1 MAGRLWITSRFG
13 FLVWAGEDGEFISRD
28 GGFDRGGRGLM

>member
-13 FLVWAGEDGEFISRD
+13 FLVWAGEDGEFISRG
-28 GGFDRGGRGLM
+28 GGFDRGGKGG